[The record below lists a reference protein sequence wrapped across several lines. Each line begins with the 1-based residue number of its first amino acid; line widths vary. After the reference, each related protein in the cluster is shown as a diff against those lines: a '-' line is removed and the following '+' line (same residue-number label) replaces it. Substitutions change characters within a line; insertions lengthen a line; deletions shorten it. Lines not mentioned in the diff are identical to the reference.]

1 MSESQSEIE
10 KGGGGLR
17 KILTDAQVRRF
28 ERTQRIGRCQE
39 IVIQIKTQHPHME
52 DAELDQLASE
62 LIDLLSKEKVA
73 AKMAHFHSID
83 EEEAQGII
91 KKAREDAEIVEPQ
104 GRFVAGHHKP
114 GLMEFFR
121 ANRKGGQ

>member
-1 MSESQSEIE
+1 MSELQSEIE
-10 KGGGGLR
+10 KGGGVLR

-39 IVIQIKTQHPHME
+39 IVIQIKTQHP
-52 DAELDQLASE
+52 
-62 LIDLLSKEKVA
+62 
-73 AKMAHFHSID
+73 HFHSID

>member
-1 MSESQSEIE
+1 MSELQSEIE
-10 KGGGGLR
+10 KGGGVLR

-73 AKMAHFHSID
+73 AKMAHFHAID
-83 EEEAQGII
+83 EEEALAILKNASVGNESI
-91 KKAREDAEIVEPQ
+91 ATPGLPVEPPRKM
-104 GRFVAGHHKP
+104 GVMGLFCASHK
-114 GLMEFFR
+114 G
-121 ANRKGGQ
+121 AQ